1 MADNQIITYEMGKI
15 LYKTVSYE
23 CEDIIKYMSEDK
35 GPCQTNKMI
44 WLTEDIERALSYGE
58 DLILW

>member
-1 MADNQIITYEMGKI
+1 MLEDNQIITYGRGKI

-23 CEDIIKYMSEDK
+23 CNDIIKYMSRNR

-44 WLTEDIERALSYGE
+44 WFH
-58 DLILW
+58 